1 MGETYIMNLGRE
13 SLLIIMML
21 SAPFLI
27 SSLVIGIVISILQAV
42 TQIQDMTISFV
53 PKFILLGVVLLAT
66 GGWMMTIM
74 HDFTIRIIQNIALF
88 TR

>member
-1 MGETYIMNLGRE
+1 MGETFIMNLGRE
-13 SLLIIMML
+13 SLMIVLML

-27 SSLVIGIVISILQAV
+27 SSLVIGIIISILQAV

-66 GGWMMTIM
+66 GGWMMSIM
-74 HDFTIRIIQNIALF
+74 HDFTIRIIQSTSLF

>member
-1 MGETYIMNLGRE
+1 MIV
-13 SLLIIMML
+13 MML

-27 SSLVIGIVISILQAV
+27 SSLIIGIIISILQAV

-66 GGWMMTIM
+66 GGWMMSIM
-74 HDFTIRIIQNIALF
+74 HDFTIRIIQNITLF

>member
-1 MGETYIMNLGRE
+1 MGEAFIMNLGRE
-13 SLLIIMML
+13 SLMIVLML

-27 SSLVIGIVISILQAV
+27 SSLVVGIIISILQAV

-53 PKFILLGVVLLAT
+53 PKFILLGVVLLAS
-66 GGWMMTIM
+66 GGWMMSIM
-74 HDFTIRIIQNIALF
+74 HDFTIRIIQNTSLF

>member
-1 MGETYIMNLGRE
+1 MNLGRE
-13 SLLIIMML
+13 SLMIIMML

-27 SSLVIGIVISILQAV
+27 TSLVIGIIISILQAV
-42 TQIQDMTISFV
+42 TQIQDMTITFV

-66 GGWMMTIM
+66 GGWMMNVM
-74 HDFTIRIIQNIALF
+74 HDFTVRIIQSTALF

>member
-1 MGETYIMNLGRE
+1 MGETFIMNLGRE
-13 SLLIIMML
+13 ALMIVMML

-27 SSLVIGIVISILQAV
+27 TSLVVGILISILQAV

-66 GGWMMTIM
+66 GGWMMSIM
-74 HDFTIRIIQNIALF
+74 HDFTIRIIQNISMF

>member
-1 MGETYIMNLGRE
+1 MGEAFIMNLGRE
-13 SLLIIMML
+13 SLMIVLML

-27 SSLVIGIVISILQAV
+27 SSLVIGIIISILQAV

-66 GGWMMTIM
+66 GGWMMSIM
-74 HDFTIRIIQNIALF
+74 HDFTIRIIQNTSMF

>member
-1 MGETYIMNLGRE
+1 MGETFIMNLGRE
-13 SLLIIMML
+13 SLMIIMML

-27 SSLVIGIVISILQAV
+27 TSLVIGIIISILQAV
-42 TQIQDMTISFV
+42 TQIQDMTITFV

-66 GGWMMTIM
+66 GGWMMNVM
-74 HDFTIRIIQNIALF
+74 HDFTVRIIQSTALF

>member
-1 MGETYIMNLGRE
+1 MGEAYIMNLGRE
-13 SLLIIMML
+13 SLMIVLML

-27 SSLVIGIVISILQAV
+27 SSLVIGIIISILQAV

-66 GGWMMTIM
+66 GGWMMSIM
-74 HDFTIRIIQNIALF
+74 HDFTIRIIQNTSLF

>member
-1 MGETYIMNLGRE
+1 MGETFIMNLGRE
-13 SLLIIMML
+13 SLLMVMML

-27 SSLVIGIVISILQAV
+27 TSLVVGIIISILQAV
-42 TQIQDMTISFV
+42 TQIQDMTITFV

-66 GGWMMTIM
+66 GGWMMSIM
-74 HDFTIRIIQNIALF
+74 HDFTVRIIQNIALF

>member
-13 SLLIIMML
+13 SLMIVMML

-27 SSLVIGIVISILQAV
+27 SSLIIGIIISILQAV

-66 GGWMMTIM
+66 GGWMMSIM
-74 HDFTIRIIQNIALF
+74 HDFTIRIIQNITLF